1 MSRLCARRSK
11 PGGLPPFGDG
21 VDGKAAGVVIAPV
34 ASARCTLSP
43 PSASARLRQREGREG
58 REDREEGESLED
70 SLERSAEVDRDA
82 RREGPD
88 EGSDVRKGNDN
99 PGTAAHLFR
108 GEEVDREQEKE
119 RELAQG
125 RIEAEAAR
133 GQVRRI
139 VPDEKEVARIPSGKE
154 ESEDPKLPSAHE
166 ASESGF
172 G

>member
-43 PSASARLRQREGREG
+43 PSARARLRQRE
-58 REDREEGESLED
+58 DRGD
-70 SLERSAEVDRDA
+70 AHRD
-82 RREGPD
+82 
-88 EGSDVRKGNDN
+88 
-99 PGTAAHLFR
+99 
-108 GEEVDREQEKE
+108 QE

-139 VPDEKEVARIPSGKE
+139 VPDEKEVARVPSGKE

>member
-82 RREGPD
+82 RRE
-88 EGSDVRKGNDN
+88 
-99 PGTAAHLFR
+99 
-108 GEEVDREQEKE
+108 
-119 RELAQG
+119 
-125 RIEAEAAR
+125 AEAAR
-133 GQVRRI
+133 SQVRRI

>member
-34 ASARCTLSP
+34 AIARCTLSP

-108 GEEVDREQEKE
+108 GEEVDRS
-119 RELAQG
+119 
-125 RIEAEAAR
+125 
-133 GQVRRI
+133 RRTKAKI
-139 VPDEKEVARIPSGKE
+139 AISAG
-154 ESEDPKLPSAHE
+154 PKPMDN
-166 ASESGF
+166 G
-172 G
+172 GIG